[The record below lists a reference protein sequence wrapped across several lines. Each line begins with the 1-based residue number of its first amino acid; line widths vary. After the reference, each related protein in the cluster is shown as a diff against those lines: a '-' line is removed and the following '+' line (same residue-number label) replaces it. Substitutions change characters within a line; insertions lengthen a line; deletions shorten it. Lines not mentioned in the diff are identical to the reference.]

1 MAYITQNLTVMT
13 TPNKKRFSWA
23 MLALA
28 AVLFAGVYS
37 CNTNPPAEEKKE
49 EAAPAPTAPAPDSTT
64 KAVDSTAKSTTDTTG
79 KGTEKTPP
87 R

>member
-1 MAYITQNLTVMT
+1 MT

-49 EAAPAPTAPAPDSTT
+49 EAAPTAPAPTDTSA
-64 KAVDSTAKSTTDTTG
+64 KAVDTTG
-79 KGTEKTPP
+79 KAATDTSGKGTGKLPP
-87 R
+87 KN

>member
-1 MAYITQNLTVMT
+1 MT

-49 EAAPAPTAPAPDSTT
+49 EAAPTAPAP
-64 KAVDSTAKSTTDTTG
+64 TTDTTAKAVDTTVKAATDTT

>member
-1 MAYITQNLTVMT
+1 MT

-49 EAAPAPTAPAPDSTT
+49 EAAPTSTPAPTTDT
-64 KAVDSTAKSTTDTTG
+64 TAKPVDTTGKAATDTTG
-79 KGTEKTPP
+79 KGTGKLPP
-87 R
+87 KS